1 MYNNKSKHR
10 FQNSV
15 FSQLN
20 GRAILYH
27 PRLRDVF
34 GDVNSAIWFSQ
45 ILYWYDKSEKG
56 KDLRKSRS
64 QITTETGLSRDQQIR
79 VEDKLKR
86 LGVVKI
92 TVKPGRP
99 SPINHIVID
108 FDSLV
113 NVILNLRGIR
123 ILKDSEE
130 GSYPT
135 SNTENISKNTQKNIK
150 ITKDNYFKK
159 RNELI
164 YGKSV

>member
-10 FQNSV
+10 FQNNV
-15 FSQLN
+15 FNQLN

-64 QITTETGLSRDQQIR
+64 QITKETGLSRDQQIR
-79 VEDKLKR
+79 VENKLKK
-86 LGVVKI
+86 LGVIKI

-108 FDSLV
+108 FVSLLDA
-113 NVILNLRGIR
+113 ILNVRGIR
-123 ILKDSEE
+123 ILKDVKNEN
-130 GSYPT
+130 YPT
-135 SNTENISKNTQKNIK
+135 LNTEDISKTSQKNIK
-150 ITKDNYFKK
+150 IDRNNYFKK
-159 RNELI
+159 RKALVD
-164 YGKSV
+164 GKSI